1 MDFFEN
7 ILGKDVYIPLDNGGA
22 RGKLE
27 EKENFEFLCM
37 KEYRDIK
44 LEVLESRRLRRFSLV
59 SWRIFFENILGKGY
73 IPLDDGRV
81 LCKNEYRN
89 TKLEVLFWKSLITSL
104 FSDKCANIEYK
115 KQNWL
120 IKGFLRGKK
129 IRLEN
134 RDQKIKR
141 EKGKF
146 EWFEFSLYKCI
157 RMYQNW
163 KFLKIRLFP
172 LTSWLLKLD
181 LFENIL

>member
-1 MDFFEN
+1 
-7 ILGKDVYIPLDNGGA
+7 
-22 RGKLE
+22 
-27 EKENFEFLCM
+27 M

-73 IPLDDGRV
+73 ILLDDGKV

-89 TKLEVLFWKSLITSL
+89 TKLEVLESHWLRRFPLTSVR
-104 FSDKCANIEYK
+104 NIEYK
-115 KQNWL
+115 KRNWL

-129 IRLEN
+129 IRLEK

-157 RMYQNW
+157 RTYQNW

>member
-59 SWRIFFENILGKGY
+59 GWRIFFENILGKGY
-73 IPLDDGRV
+73 ISLDNGRV

-89 TKLEVLFWKSLITSL
+89 TKLEVLESHWLRRFPLTSVR
-104 FSDKCANIEYK
+104 NIEYK

-157 RMYQNW
+157 RTYQNW

>member
-1 MDFFEN
+1 
-7 ILGKDVYIPLDNGGA
+7 
-22 RGKLE
+22 
-27 EKENFEFLCM
+27 M

-129 IRLEN
+129 IWLEK
-134 RDQKIKR
+134 RDQKIWMIR
-141 EKGKF
+141 I
-146 EWFEFSLYKCI
+146 SLYKYI